1 MASQALQQRVNALW
15 YGNNKLAYLL
25 TPLSCLFSAALS
37 IRKHKQTS
45 QQIQFNVPIIIV
57 GNVTVGGTG
66 KTPMVVALVE
76 ALKKLDYRVGIAS
89 RGYQGNATQATL
101 VNKQHSSTDV
111 GDEPLLI
118 QRKTQVHVMVG
129 TDRVAVIQT
138 LINDYQCDLIIC
150 DDGLQDYRFK
160 RDVEIVMV
168 DGERIFGNQ
177 LLLPAGPLREP
188 VERIQQ
194 ADFVVSTGKTVPAI
208 SSDSMKLQIHHAYD
222 MNDKLNVQ
230 PLSQWQGQSVHALA
244 AIGHPQRFF
253 NALKAKGINIIE
265 HEYQD
270 HASLKHADVVF
281 SDQLPVLMT
290 EKDAVKCQSYNLTN
304 TWVVALETELP
315 KDFITRVVERI
326 KM

>member
-25 TPLSCLFSAALS
+25 APLSCLFAAVSS

-66 KTPMVVALVE
+66 KTPMVVALIE
-76 ALKKLDYRVGIAS
+76 ALKKLDYKVGVAS
-89 RGYQGNATQATL
+89 RGYQGNATQVTL
-101 VNKQHSSTDV
+101 VSKQHSSTDV

-118 QRKTQVHVMVG
+118 HHKTQAHVMVG
-129 TDRVAVIQT
+129 SDRVEVIQT
-138 LINDYQCDLIIC
+138 LINDHQCDLIIC

-160 RDVEIVMV
+160 HDVEIIMV
-168 DGERIFGNQ
+168 DGERVFGNQ

-188 VERIQQ
+188 VERIQH
-194 ADFVVSTGKTVPAI
+194 ADFVVPTGKTIPAI
-208 SSDSMKLQIHHAYD
+208 SSDSMKLDIQHVYD
-222 MNDKLNVQ
+222 INDKSNMQ

-244 AIGHPQRFF
+244 AIGNPQRFF
-253 NALKAKGINIIE
+253 NALKAKGVNIIE
-265 HEYQD
+265 HEYPD
-270 HASLKHADVVF
+270 HASLKHTDVVF

-304 TWVVALETELP
+304 TWVVPLETELP
-315 KDFITRVVERI
+315 EDFIRRVVERVN
-326 KM
+326 M